1 MNEDTPQKTK
11 SDLIEFIEKC
21 SFYSRL
27 CNIFYMTMD
36 TSLPMPEGDKKRWLE
51 IFAQRIIYPPP
62 PTHPLIA
69 ETGNAPS

>member
-1 MNEDTPQKTK
+1 
-11 SDLIEFIEKC
+11 
-21 SFYSRL
+21 
-27 CNIFYMTMD
+27 
-36 TSLPMPEGDKKRWLE
+36 MPEGNKKRWLE